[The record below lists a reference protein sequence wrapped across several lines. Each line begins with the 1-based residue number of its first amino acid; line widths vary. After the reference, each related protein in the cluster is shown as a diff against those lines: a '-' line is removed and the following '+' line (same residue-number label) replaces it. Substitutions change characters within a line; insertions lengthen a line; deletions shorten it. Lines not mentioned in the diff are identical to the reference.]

1 MKKFAYTLLAG
12 AGALTLAAC
21 GGADDASIEAEAD
34 TVEMP
39 ADAALADVSEDPV
52 EDADA
57 NSDGDGPDAVS
68 EERANEAAEAAA
80 DVAAAAEAAADA
92 AEAVGDAADAMEE
105 AVN

>member
-39 ADAALADVSEDPV
+39 ADAALEGVEEQAV
-52 EDADA
+52 EDTGAADEPA
-57 NSDGDGPDAVS
+57 AVT
-68 EERANEAAEAAA
+68 EDTATEAADAAA
-80 DVAAAAEAAADA
+80 DVAAAAEAAA
-92 AEAVGDAADAMEE
+92 AELGVEE
-105 AVN
+105 